1 MKRSLS
7 FEFLSGK
14 TFFSSFIGFY
24 SLSEIK
30 KMLKSPMT
38 KSFFFNITSLVV
50 LVVSD
55 LRSERS
61 LVAIDQRLP
70 V

>member
-14 TFFSSFIGFY
+14 SFFSSFIGFY

-30 KMLKSPMT
+30 EMLKSPMT